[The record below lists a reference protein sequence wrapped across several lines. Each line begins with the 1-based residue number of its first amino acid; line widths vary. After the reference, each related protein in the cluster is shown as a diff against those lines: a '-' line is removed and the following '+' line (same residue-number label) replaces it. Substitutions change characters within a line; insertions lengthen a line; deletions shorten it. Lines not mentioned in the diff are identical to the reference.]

1 MKASPVHQR
10 LLLDLQAIDTH
21 DRQLEYASKH
31 LPEFDL
37 TRNLEGLLTE
47 SAADFISRQGVVEDL
62 QREIERI
69 EADVAMVV
77 DRIAADLERESQTS
91 SARDAQAIESELA
104 SLRTRRA
111 NLEEIELEVMQR
123 LDDAEKSLLELR
135 EERETL
141 RAESVIAEQSTQSRL
156 TQIAGERS
164 DLLRNRSALI
174 MELPA
179 DLIELY
185 ERQRS
190 RYGIGAA
197 LLTRGVSG
205 GSGLAL
211 SETDLAKIREA
222 DDDDV
227 ILCPD
232 SNCILIRTPESGL

>member
-1 MKASPVHQR
+1 
-10 LLLDLQAIDTH
+10 
-21 DRQLEYASKH
+21 
-31 LPEFDL
+31 
-37 TRNLEGLLTE
+37 
-47 SAADFISRQGVVEDL
+47 
-62 QREIERI
+62 
-69 EADVAMVV
+69 
-77 DRIAADLERESQTS
+77 
-91 SARDAQAIESELA
+91 
-104 SLRTRRA
+104 
-111 NLEEIELEVMQR
+111 LEEIELEVMQR

-135 EERETL
+135 EERETQ
-141 RAESVIAEQSTQSRL
+141 RAEIVIAEQSTQSRL

>member
-10 LLLDLQAIDTH
+10 LLLDLQAIDTL
-21 DRQLEYASKH
+21 DRQLEYASEH

-37 TRNLEGLLTE
+37 TRNLESLLTE

-77 DRIAADLERESQTS
+77 ARIAADLERESQTS

-135 EERETL
+135 EERENL
-141 RAESVIAEQSTQSRL
+141 RAEMVIAEQSTQSRL

-197 LLTRGVSG
+197 LLTRGVSA

-222 DDDDV
+222 EDDDV

-232 SNCILIRTPESGL
+232 SNCILIRTTESGL